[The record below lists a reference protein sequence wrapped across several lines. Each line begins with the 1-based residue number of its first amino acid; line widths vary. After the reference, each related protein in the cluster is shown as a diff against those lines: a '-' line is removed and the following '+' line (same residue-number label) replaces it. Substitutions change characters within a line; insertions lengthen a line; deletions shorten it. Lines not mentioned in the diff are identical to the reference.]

1 MLWPDLSRLLRR
13 TKIALKR
20 QPDRFL
26 AEIRGVIHVGANTG
40 QERDLYDRYGL
51 SVLWVE
57 PIPEIFATLRENIAG
72 YRRQRAVQ
80 YLVTDRDGAEY
91 TFHVASNNGAS
102 SSILDLK
109 LHKEIWP
116 EVSFTRE
123 LKLASVTLPALIAK
137 EGIDIAGYD
146 ALVMDTQGSELMVL
160 KGATAVL
167 GQFRFIK
174 TEVPDFEAYAG
185 CCQLQHIEEFL
196 GAHGFHEHRRQK
208 FAERAAGGSYYDVT
222 YERSVSGV

>member
-123 LKLASVTLPALIAK
+123 LKLASVTLR
-137 EGIDIAGYD
+137 
-146 ALVMDTQGSELMVL
+146 T
-160 KGATAVL
+160 GA
-167 GQFRFIK
+167 R
-174 TEVPDFEAYAG
+174 D
-185 CCQLQHIEEFL
+185 
-196 GAHGFHEHRRQK
+196 
-208 FAERAAGGSYYDVT
+208 
-222 YERSVSGV
+222 